1 MIHVVEM
8 TNILPSVAS
17 SQPAGKA
24 KTKGFG
30 QPGVKIRLQ
39 NGPPCV
45 RNLVYVRGLLCD
57 VVRRIH
63 HRPASRVRGAYSAPE
78 RCCGCTSG
86 CPITRRASSGKPH
99 THTNSELTLRAA
111 ESRATGPCADEK
123 TPFLLPVI
131 SESPTVV
138 RSFCLNLFAV
148 HTRGNKYTVL
158 WVSEGAGWVEAGECG

>member
-1 MIHVVEM
+1 MWHRANQLEKPK
-8 TNILPSVAS
+8 LKGLAS
-17 SQPAGKA
+17 QELRSACRTGH
-24 KTKGFG
+24 
-30 QPGVKIRLQ
+30 L
-39 NGPPCV
+39 CV

-86 CPITRRASSGKPH
+86 CPIARRASSGKPH
-99 THTNSELTLRAA
+99 THSLLALRAA